1 MKILV
6 STSLIEFYQ
15 FRFPKSK
22 KKRIRKKWSKR
33 KENYR
38 EKLKAVKLGDIL
50 YVSPSFLEVLKKDAI
65 QCDEND
71 LLLHHF

>member
-38 EKLKAVKLGDIL
+38 EKLKAVKLGDTL
-50 YVSPSFLEVLKKDAI
+50 YVSPSYFEVLKKDAI
-65 QCDEND
+65 QSDHNNF
-71 LLLHHF
+71 L